1 MPRRL
6 IDRHPALCFTGLAYL
21 LSWAIWIPTVRV
33 FLSQPAPTITVPL
46 LLGALVGSYGPTGA
60 ALIVAAVTEGREGVV
75 ALLRRF
81 LRWRP
86 IGLVVLGLT
95 VPIVVFL
102 LTQAA
107 TRTAGAGGGP
117 LAWER
122 LTLAALLGRVAFA
135 LPFGPLAEEAGWR
148 GMLLPTLQ
156 ARHSALV
163 SSLLVAV
170 AWTFWHLPM
179 FWVPGAALP
188 PEVAPGPTAIGLYF
202 IGVSAT
208 SVIATALYNSSSGS
222 LVVAVAYHLGTN
234 LWHQVL
240 SPVFVGDPEL
250 AWREQRGLGLIANW
264 AVALGIVAWLGP
276 ANLSRRPRQT
286 R

>member
-1 MPRRL
+1 MAPRL
-6 IDRHPALCFTGLAYL
+6 VDRYPALCFTGLAYL
-21 LSWAIWIPTVRV
+21 LSWAVWIPTVRA
-33 FLSQPAPTITVPL
+33 FLGQPTPTITVPL
-46 LLGALVGSYGPTGA
+46 LLGGLVGSYGPTAA
-60 ALIVAAVTEGREGVV
+60 ALIVAGLTEGRPGVA
-75 ALLRRF
+75 ALLRGF

-86 IGLVVLGLT
+86 IGLVLLGLAL
-95 VPIVVFL
+95 PIVVFL
-102 LTQAA
+102 LTQAMA
-107 TRTAGAGGGP
+107 RVGGGGGSP

-122 LTLAALLGRVAFA
+122 LTLVALLGRVAFA

-156 ARHSALV
+156 ARHSALA

-188 PEVAPGPTAIGLYF
+188 PQVAPGPASVGLYL

-208 SVIATALYNSSSGS
+208 SVIATALYNSSAGS

-240 SPVFVGDPEL
+240 SPVFVGDPEV
-250 AWREQRGLGLIANW
+250 AWREQRGLGLVSNW
-264 AVALGIVAWLGP
+264 LLALAIIVWLGP
-276 ANLSRRPRQT
+276 ANLSRRPRQA